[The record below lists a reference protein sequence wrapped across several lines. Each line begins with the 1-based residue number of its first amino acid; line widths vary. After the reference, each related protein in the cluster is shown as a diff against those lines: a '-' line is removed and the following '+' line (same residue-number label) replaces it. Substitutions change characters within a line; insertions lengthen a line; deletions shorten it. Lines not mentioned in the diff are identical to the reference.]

1 MVKIIELN
9 VIIYQYRKLRLN
21 ITITPIHVTV
31 ALKAKQLMMMEYGIV
46 IHATMIYAPNVLNDY
61 YPSIIHTYHYLINDQ
76 SFDKKGKSIFTEP
89 WFDYKIPFK
98 LFA

>member
-9 VIIYQYRKLRLN
+9 VISNQYRKLRLN
-21 ITITPIHVTV
+21 ITITLIHATV
-31 ALKAKQLMMMEYGIV
+31 VLKVKQLMMMEYGIV
-46 IHATMIYAPNVLNDY
+46 IHATMIYALNVLNDY
-61 YPSIIHTYHYLINDQ
+61 YGCIIHRYDYLINYQ
-76 SFDKKGKSIFTEP
+76 SFDKKGKSILTEP